1 MKALDLTEGYY
12 KKAIL
17 EYYRKYLSIKSH
29 EFMWKGMKQLKEM
42 AIYDNDKDIR
52 RDAGLAIHELHK
64 VHLQRLEDIR
74 KDITDKKSSSKGK
87 NHDLKMLQEKEQ
99 ELLEKEALIQ
109 KLINE
114 IIEGETNQTVLDAWE
129 NDEFVVVEII
139 EIEPET
145 KVLD

>member
-1 MKALDLTEGYY
+1 
-12 KKAIL
+12 
-17 EYYRKYLSIKSH
+17 
-29 EFMWKGMKQLKEM
+29 MKQLKEM

-64 VHLQRLEDIR
+64 VHLKRLEDIR

-114 IIEGETNQTVLDAWE
+114 IIEGETNQSVLDAWE
-129 NDEFVVVEII
+129 NGEFVVLEVI
-139 EIEPET
+139 EIETET
-145 KVLD
+145 KVLE